1 VNLGASVVV
10 IRARTMSEVL
20 DLTFRLLMSFF
31 GDYARLAA
39 VVLLPCVALCEA
51 FHEGLDVS
59 WPWVWP
65 MAFLL
70 AVFLE
75 GPFTVL
81 TSRLLFGERLGVRGA
96 LGLYWSRFG
105 THLGASLLT
114 LFFQALGACVVIGP
128 LFIGPRCLF
137 VDEAVLLENATPRV
151 AHERSRRLTMESA
164 TSGLGIMFTILVV
177 RAASIGFFEILGDGL
192 VSELLQLG
200 HPFGTLQHDHG
211 SLYALIGLFAAT
223 PVVAVMR
230 FLQYIDIRTRADGWD
245 IQVRFMDL
253 VAKDALVAR

>member
-1 VNLGASVVV
+1 
-10 IRARTMSEVL
+10 
-20 DLTFRLLMSFF
+20 
-31 GDYARLAA
+31 
-39 VVLLPCVALCEA
+39 
-51 FHEGLDVS
+51 
-59 WPWVWP
+59 

-81 TSRLLFGERLGVRGA
+81 TSRLLFGERLGVRGT

-105 THLGASLLT
+105 THLSASLLT

-137 VDEAVLLENATPRV
+137 VDEAVLLENATPRI

-164 TSGLGIMFTILVV
+164 TNGLWIMLAFFRIRIVAIIL
-177 RAASIGFFEILGDGL
+177 FEILGDGL
-192 VSELLQLG
+192 VRELLQLG
-200 HPFGTLQHDHG
+200 HPFGTLVHDRG

-245 IQVRFMDL
+245 IQVRFMDV